1 MEILVPRNVFLRV
14 EEKFSARF
22 AREDA
27 ELKRDP
33 QDVYLYIFDLASDT
47 GTLRGVSQRTIAD
60 KTKMC
65 PRAVQ
70 YALRNLQKLG
80 YLHVESVPGQPS
92 VYILLLSEHVKKQ
105 ILQYGSDLIENP
117 DWYPRDGRQG
127 DTPRRRAVQTSS
139 SSPTAPPAAAPHPRG
154 ARGGYAPHAYPFYN
168 VFKKKKEISP
178 LTPLTAQ
185 GAADSAP
192 PRICGGDVFPAEGKR
207 LPARESAFETLW
219 GIWPIKQDRTRAWR
233 VFASLARAGKL
244 PPLTTLLHAVDVF
257 RERDA
262 RWKRGYAPNLG
273 NWLRGR
279 RWEDEPV
286 ERGFGSSSRPCSEP
300 VSAARTDSREKVAAA
315 YVPPELALPEL
326 PGRFADAVEDL
337 CRIWPQTAARQ
348 PVKAFF
354 RAALASGTAPE
365 PDGVIAAAKS
375 YLRETFS
382 PGSLVRW
389 LRGMTDSAGLAQV
402 GI

>member
-33 QDVYLYIFDLASDT
+33 QDVYLFIFDLASRT
-47 GTLRGVSQRTIAD
+47 GVLRGVSQQTIAD
-60 KTKMC
+60 RTKMC
-65 PRAVQ
+65 LRAVQ
-70 YALRNLQKLG
+70 HALGELEELG
-80 YLHVESVPGQPS
+80 YLHVESTPGKLCTYS
-92 VYILLLSEHVKKQ
+92 LLLSEHVLKQ
-105 ILQYGSDLIENP
+105 ILQYGSDLIQDP
-117 DWYPRDGRQG
+117 DWYPRDGRRESIS
-127 DTPRRRAVQTSS
+127 RRRPAQASTLATA
-139 SSPTAPPAAAPHPRG
+139 SSPTAPPAAVSHPRA
-154 ARGGYAPHAYPFYN
+154 ARGGYAPHAYPSYN
-168 VFKKKKEISP
+168 DIKSKKEISP
-178 LTPLTAQ
+178 LAPLKAQ

-207 LPARESAFETLW
+207 LPARESAFERLW

-244 PPLTTLLHAVDVF
+244 PPLKTLLHAVDVF

-286 ERGFGSSSRPCSEP
+286 ERGFRGSSSRPCSEP

-315 YVPPELALPEL
+315 YVPPEVSLPEL
-326 PGRFADAVEDL
+326 PRQFADAVEDL
-337 CRIWPQTAARQ
+337 CRLWPQATARQ

-354 RAALASGTAPE
+354 RSLLASGTAPE
-365 PDGVIAAAKS
+365 PGGMVAAAKS
-375 YLRETFS
+375 YLQESFS

-389 LRGMTDSAGLAQV
+389 LRSCTA
-402 GI
+402 